1 MKLYVHPLS
10 TFSRR
15 VRMQLLEKGI
25 AIEEVMVDMAKRE
38 HKGDA
43 YRALNPYGRVPTLV
57 DGDFVLYESSA
68 IMEYFE
74 RLHPTPP
81 LLPASAQG
89 RALVSMHIKLCDLE
103 IGAHTSTLFFPRRFL
118 PRERWNMA
126 VQSEAIAAI
135 ARHLQVLERQLADRH
150 YLVADT
156 FSLADLA
163 YVPFVEFLTLCEL
176 VAPPNVAA
184 WIARLQARPSALATR
199 PNG

>member
-1 MKLYVHPLS
+1 MKLYMHPMS

-15 VRMQLLEKGI
+15 VRMQLHEKGLSLD
-25 AIEEVMVDMAKRE
+25 EVTVDMAKRE
-38 HKGDA
+38 HKSAA
-43 YRALNPYGRVPTLV
+43 YLALNPYGRVPTLV

-68 IMEYFE
+68 IMDYLE

-89 RALVSMHIKLCDLE
+89 RALVAMHIKLCDLE
-103 IGAHTSTLFFPRRFL
+103 VGAHTGTLLFPRRFL
-118 PRERWNMA
+118 PRERWNLP
-126 VQSEAIAAI
+126 VQSEAIAII
-135 ARHLQVLERQLADRH
+135 ARHLSVLERQLADRP
-150 YLVADT
+150 YLVADS

-163 YVPFVEFLTLCEL
+163 YAPFVEFLPLCEL
-176 VAPPNVAA
+176 AAPPNVAA

>member
-1 MKLYVHPLS
+1 MKLYMHPMS

-15 VRMQLLEKGI
+15 VRMQLHEKGL
-25 AIEEVMVDMAKRE
+25 AIEQVVVDMAKRA
-38 HKGDA
+38 HKGEA
-43 YRALNPYGRVPTLV
+43 YLALNPYGRVPTLV

-68 IMEYFE
+68 IMDYLE

-89 RALVSMHIKLCDLE
+89 RAQVAMHIKLCDLE
-103 IGAHTSTLFFPRRFL
+103 IGAHTGTLFFPRRFL
-118 PRERWNMA
+118 PRERWNLA
-126 VQSEAIAAI
+126 VQSEAIAGI
-135 ARHLQVLERQLADRH
+135 ARHLDVLARQLADRP
-150 YLVADT
+150 YLVADS

-163 YVPFVEFLTLCEL
+163 YVPFVEFLTLFEL
-176 VAPPNVAA
+176 TPQPNVAA

>member
-1 MKLYVHPLS
+1 MKLFMHPMS

-15 VRMQLLEKGI
+15 VRMQLMEKGLSL
-25 AIEEVMVDMAKRE
+25 EEIVVDMAKRE
-38 HKGDA
+38 HKGEA

-68 IMEYFE
+68 IMDYLE

-89 RALVSMHIKLCDLE
+89 RALVAMHIKLCDLE
-103 IGAHTSTLFFPRRFL
+103 IGAHTGTLFFPRRFL
-118 PRERWNMA
+118 PSGRWNLP
-126 VQSEAIAAI
+126 VQTEAIAVI
-135 ARHLQVLERQLADRH
+135 SRHLQVLERQLADRQ

-163 YVPFVEFLTLCEL
+163 YAPFMEFLPLFEL
-176 VAPPNVAA
+176 VPPPNIAA
-184 WIARLQARPSALATR
+184 WTARLQARPSSLATR